1 MSLFRSFL
9 FFFLVLPLATLS
21 SGTITGTSRAN
32 ETDRLALLAIKLKI
46 KHDPRGVM
54 SSWNESFHFCRWE
67 GVTCGRRHSR
77 VTILDLS
84 SRGLVGSLSPSLGN
98 LTFLRELRLANNS
111 LEGKIPPEIGQLFR
125 LQQLRL
131 DNNSFEGEIPT
142 NLSHCSKLQYLALP
156 GNKLVGSIPHEL
168 SSLLKLTTLVIR
180 DNFFAGN
187 IPPFI
192 GNLTSL
198 QRISA
203 TENFFQGAI
212 PDTFGQLRNLT
223 FLTFGSNNLSGTIP
237 PSVYNLSLLVVFSLS
252 FNQFHGSLPPGLGVM
267 LPRLQVFALYQNNL
281 TGPIP
286 VSISNCSRL
295 GSLELGMNNFT
306 GKVGINFGDL
316 QYLYF
321 LTLESNSLGSGK
333 HDELDFIASM
343 SNCSNLETIGLTEN
357 QFKGV
362 LPVSVGNFSP
372 HLQYLYLSRNLIY
385 GSIPSMI
392 GNVVGLT
399 FLGLS
404 DNQFTGTIPS
414 SIGNLQNLE
423 YLYLQGNYL
432 SGMIPDSLG
441 NLSFLSQ
448 LYLSNNRLEGVLP
461 LSLGNWPSLTVLN
474 LSLNNLIGNIPKQLF
489 TFSAPS
495 ISLSLAQNQFS
506 GPLPVEIGKLRAL
519 AEVDL
524 SENGLSG
531 EIPSSLGDCTSL
543 QNIYFGRNFFQGSIP
558 PSLQSLRGLSELDLS
573 HNNLSGHIPIFLEQ
587 FALITLDLSFNNFDG
602 EVPTKGAFANLS
614 VITLVRNNRLCGGVP
629 ELHLPNCI
637 IKGSKTHG
645 KLSLALT
652 IVISIGCALV
662 GLVLGLGFLL
672 CWCKK
677 RKDVRQSGSMF
688 KEPFLKVSYAR
699 LFKATDRFSSANLI
713 GVGSF
718 GSVYRGILNQ
728 EEGFVAVK
736 VLNLQTR
743 GASKSFTAECEAM
756 RNVRHRNLVKIITSC
771 SSADFQG
778 NEFKALIFEFMPNR
792 SLEKWLHP
800 NTERRDGQD
809 SLQHLSLI
817 QRIDIALDVASALDY
832 LHNRCQT
839 PIIHRDLKPSNIL
852 LDHDMTAHVGDFG
865 LAKFLPELS
874 NPNQSTSSGIKGT
887 IGYMP
892 PEYGF
897 GCEVSTYGD
906 VYSFGILLL
915 EMLTGKTPTDPM
927 FQDGLNLHKFA
938 QTALPDNIM
947 EIVEP
952 ILLCDDEEPTP
963 AAAVINNRSR
973 AKTRDCREC
982 LVSLIKT
989 GVSCSVESPQDRM
1002 DINNAIHEL
1011 NSARSILQ
1019 RTRD

>member
-1 MSLFRSFL
+1 MTLLRSFL
-9 FFFLVLPLATLS
+9 FFFPVLHLASHST
-21 SGTITGTSRAN
+21 GTITSTSRAN

-46 KHDPRGVM
+46 KNDPQGIM
-54 SSWNESFHFCRWE
+54 SLWNESFHFCRWE

-111 LEGKIPPEIGQLFR
+111 LEGKIPPEIGRLFR

-131 DNNSFEGEIPT
+131 DNNSFEGEIPA
-142 NLSHCSKLQYLALP
+142 NLSHCSKLQYLFLP
-156 GNKLVGSIPHEL
+156 GNKL
-168 SSLLKLTTLVIR
+168 
-180 DNFFAGN
+180 
-187 IPPFI
+187 
-192 GNLTSL
+192 
-198 QRISA
+198 
-203 TENFFQGAI
+203 
-212 PDTFGQLRNLT
+212 
-223 FLTFGSNNLSGTIP
+223 
-237 PSVYNLSLLVVFSLS
+237 
-252 FNQFHGSLPPGLGVM
+252 FHGSLPPGLGVM
-267 LPRLQVFALYQNNL
+267 LPRLQYFGLYGNNL
-281 TGPIP
+281 AGPLP

-295 GSLELGMNNFT
+295 GYLELGMNSFS

-316 QYLYF
+316 QYLYK
-321 LTLESNSLGSGK
+321 LNLELNSLGSGK
-333 HDELDFIASM
+333 HGEMDFIASM
-343 SNCSNLETIGLTEN
+343 PNCSSLKGISLAGN

-372 HLQYLYLSRNLIY
+372 QFQYLYLNENLIY
-385 GSIPSMI
+385 GSVPSMI
-392 GNVVGLT
+392 GNVVGLIY
-399 FLGLS
+399 LGLS
-404 DNQFTGTIPS
+404 YNQLTGTIPS
-414 SIGNLQNLE
+414 SIGNLQNLQILKLE
-423 YLYLQGNYL
+423 GNYL

-441 NLSFLSQ
+441 NLSFLSDID
-448 LYLSNNRLEGVLP
+448 LSNNRLEGVLP
-461 LSLGNWPSLTVLN
+461 LSLGNWPRMAELN
-474 LSLNNLIGNIPKQLF
+474 LSLNNLTGNIHKQLF
-489 TFSAPS
+489 ALSTPS
-495 ISLSLAQNQFS
+495 LSLSLAHNQFS
-506 GPLPVEIGKLRAL
+506 GPLPAEIGKLKAL
-519 AEVDL
+519 VQVDL

-543 QNIYFGRNFFQGSIP
+543 QIIYFGRNFFQGSIP
-558 PSLQSLRGLSELDLS
+558 PSLQTLRGLSNFDLS
-573 HNNLSGHIPIFLEQ
+573 HNNLSGHIPRFLEQ
-587 FALITLDLSFNNFDG
+587 FALDTLDLSFNNFDG

-614 VITLVRNNRLCGGVP
+614 VIALVGNNRLCGGVP
-629 ELHLPNCI
+629 ELQLPNCT

-645 KLSLALT
+645 KLSIALT
-652 IVISIGCALV
+652 LVISIGCALV

-677 RKDVRQSGSMF
+677 RKDVQQPGSMF

-699 LFKATDRFSSANLI
+699 LFKATDGFSSANLI

-718 GSVYRGILNQ
+718 GSVYKGILDQ
-728 EEGFVAVK
+728 EGGFVAVK
-736 VLNLQTR
+736 VLNLQI
-743 GASKSFTAECEAM
+743 GGSSKSFTAECEAM

-778 NEFKALIFEFMPNR
+778 NDFKALVFEFMTNGN
-792 SLEKWLHP
+792 LERWLHP
-800 NTERRDGQD
+800 NNERLDMQD

-817 QRIDIALDVASALDY
+817 QRINIALDVAIALDY

-839 PIIHRDLKPSNIL
+839 PIIHRDLKPGNIL
-852 LDHDMTAHVGDFG
+852 LDHDMIAHLGDFG
-865 LAKFLPELS
+865 LSKFLPEPS

-897 GCEVSTYGD
+897 GSEVSTYGD

-927 FQDGLNLHKFA
+927 FQEDLNLHKLA
-938 QTALPDNIM
+938 LTALPDNIM
-947 EIVEP
+947 KIVEP
-952 ILLCDDEEPTP
+952 ILLSDDEEELTP
-963 AAAVINNRSR
+963 AAAVNSNRCEAR
-973 AKTRDCREC
+973 RRDYREC
-982 LVSLIKT
+982 LVSLIKI

-1011 NSARSILQ
+1011 NSVRSILQ